1 MSENE
6 ITISHEPP
14 KAEEYVNLRLK
25 AGLSGKDIEAS
36 RRGLANS
43 LFAITLRLNGEL
55 IGMGRVIGDGGCMFH
70 VVDIAVSPEHQGK
83 GFGKKIM
90 SEVTAYLDRHATK
103 GVYVSLMADVPADRL
118 YQQFGFEYGAPDSVG
133 MYKIYN

>member
-1 MSENE
+1 MIHD
-6 ITISHEPP
+6 ITVFHEPP
-14 KAEEYVNLRLK
+14 AAEEYVNLRLK

-43 LFAITLRLNGEL
+43 LFAVTLRLHGEL

-83 GFGKKIM
+83 GLGKKIM
-90 SEVTAYLDRHATK
+90 SEVTAYLDRNAVK
-103 GVYVSLMADVPADRL
+103 GAYVSLMADVPADRL
-118 YQQFGFEYGAPDSVG
+118 YQQFGFEHSAPASVG
-133 MYKIYN
+133 MYKKYN